1 MTPIPARTNTETD
14 EAPVPTR
21 FQPMRFIPQAIDRL
35 ILHDLRALLSP
46 GQPPAPLVAAAI
58 LGTLLSFIPAPF
70 VDTLL
75 LGLIIT
81 RFKKVNRSALLAA
94 RFLWNDLVVLPL
106 YVPGF
111 RFGMSLLEPRVAN
124 SSAPPTQAAAFLL
137 GLFALTL
144 AAACMSAVMM
154 FSFVTLLRYWHGS
167 KINGMMMQSR
177 QSTQGR
183 AHRTAV
189 STRDFQRQ
197 SA

>member
-1 MTPIPARTNTETD
+1 MTPIPARTNTGTD
-14 EAPVPTR
+14 EAPVQTR

-75 LGLIIT
+75 VGLIFT

-124 SSAPPTQAAAFLL
+124 SSAPPTQVAAFLL

-144 AAACMSAVMM
+144 AAACISAVMM
-154 FSFVTLLRYWHGS
+154 FSFVTFLQYWHGS
-167 KINGMMMQSR
+167 KINGMVMQSR

-183 AHRTAV
+183 AHRAAV
-189 STRDFQRQ
+189 SAGDFQRQ